1 MYSGNNYFAARSEVL
16 QLGEAV
22 VVKSE
27 LHDIDIPC
35 RVALIE
41 PNDPM
46 QGYNTYYLVSDYS
59 DLNDKFD
66 PRIGYFH
73 CVIIDK

>member
-1 MYSGNNYFAARSEVL
+1 MYSGNNYFAARSDVL
-16 QLGEAV
+16 QIGEAV

-46 QGYNTYYLVSDYS
+46 QGYNTYYLVSD
-59 DLNDKFD
+59 
-66 PRIGYFH
+66 
-73 CVIIDK
+73 